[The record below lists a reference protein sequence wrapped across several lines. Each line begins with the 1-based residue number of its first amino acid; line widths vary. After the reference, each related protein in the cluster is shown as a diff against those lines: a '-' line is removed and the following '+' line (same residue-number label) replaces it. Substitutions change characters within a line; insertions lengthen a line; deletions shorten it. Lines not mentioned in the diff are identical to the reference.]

1 MIALSIEGAFY
12 IGGIKL
18 EKTTK
23 VIIEEM
29 LKIDTEEMQK
39 AYERAATS
47 VKEVEA
53 IRSIVAKLQSE
64 KAAEETIKIYLQEEQ
79 EALEQN
85 RKDYEEFKVLEAR
98 VRVNKRILKR
108 TEKD

>member
-1 MIALSIEGAFY
+1 M
-12 IGGIKL
+12 

-39 AYERAATS
+39 AYDRAAAS

-53 IRSIVAKLQSE
+53 IRGILAKLKDE
-64 KAAEETIKIYLQEEQ
+64 KASEETINIYLQEEQ
-79 EALEQN
+79 EALKQN
-85 RKDYEEFKVLEAR
+85 KKDYEEYQVFAAR

>member
-1 MIALSIEGAFY
+1 M
-12 IGGIKL
+12 

-23 VIIEEM
+23 VIVEEM

-39 AYERAATS
+39 AYDRAVAS

-53 IRSIVAKLQSE
+53 IRDILAKLKNE
-64 KAAEETIKIYLQEEQ
+64 KASEEILNIYLQEEQ

-85 RKDYEEFKVLEAR
+85 KKAYEEYQILAAR
-98 VRVNKRILKR
+98 VRVNKRILEREDLK
-108 TEKD
+108 